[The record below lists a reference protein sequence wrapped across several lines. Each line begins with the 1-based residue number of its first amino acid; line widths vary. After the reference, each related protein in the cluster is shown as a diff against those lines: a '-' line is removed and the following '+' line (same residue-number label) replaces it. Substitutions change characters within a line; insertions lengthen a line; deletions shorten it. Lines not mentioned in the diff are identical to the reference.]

1 MIISRKIED
10 LHPKVQAMAKAFLD
24 KCRAEGID
32 VLITCTY
39 RDNAAQDALYARGR
53 TILTE
58 NGQKVRKVTNA
69 KAGQSMHNYR
79 LAFDCVPLRDG
90 KPVWG
95 TTGSDL
101 LLWMRVGNIG
111 EGVGLEWAGRWKSF
125 REYPHFQL
133 TGGHP
138 LAYFQNGGKI

>member
-1 MIISRKIED
+1 MITSRKIED
-10 LHPKVQAMAKAFLD
+10 LHPIMQEKAKAFLD

-39 RDNAAQDALYARGR
+39 RDDEAQNALYARGR

-58 NGQKVRKVTNA
+58 NGQKVGKVTNA
-69 KAGQSMHNYR
+69 RGGQSMHNYR

-95 TTGSDL
+95 TTGANL

-111 EGVGLEWAGRWKSF
+111 EGVGLEWAGRWKTF
-125 REYPHFQL
+125 REYPHFQF

-138 LAYFQNGGKI
+138 LSYFQGGGKL